1 MQLVNH
7 AMMNFFTWLRTERG
21 QDLLEY
27 AMLGGLIAAA
37 ILVVFGIL
45 VGTGAAG
52 SGVIDNMAQGIAD
65 CIDFDETTACAG
77 GL

>member
-1 MQLVNH
+1 LNLFVRS
-7 AMMNFFTWLRTERG
+7 RTERG

-37 ILVVFGIL
+37 ITVVFAIL
-45 VGTGAAG
+45 VGTGG
-52 SGVIDNMAQGIAD
+52 SGIIDDFAQGIAD
-65 CIDFDETTACAG
+65 CIDFDGATACTG

>member
-1 MQLVNH
+1 VQLVNY
-7 AMMNFFTWLRTERG
+7 AILSFVGRLRTERG

-37 ILVVFGIL
+37 IVTVFAII
-45 VGTGAAG
+45 VGTGG
-52 SGVIDNMAQGIAD
+52 SGIIDDMANRISN
-65 CIDFDETTACAG
+65 CIDFDSQTACTG

>member
-1 MQLVNH
+1 MQLVNY
-7 AMMNFFTWLRTERG
+7 AILSFVMRLRTERG

-37 ILVVFGIL
+37 IVAILTAGIF
-45 VGTGAAG
+45 TGA
-52 SGVIDNMAQGIAD
+52 IKNMGEQIGN
-65 CIDFDETTACAG
+65 CVDFNKLTPCEG

>member
-1 MQLVNH
+1 VQLVNH
-7 AMMNFFTWLRTERG
+7 AVISVIARVRTERG

-37 ILVVFGIL
+37 ITVIFGIL
-45 VGTGAAG
+45 VGTGG
-52 SGVIDNMAQGIAD
+52 SGIIDDFANGIRD
-65 CIDFDETTACAG
+65 CIDFDDVTPCSG